1 MKRDGLDRAIADF
14 STAIKLNP
22 QNAHAY
28 GNRALGVRQGPRHR
42 GFLEGAGAQS
52 GVGVD
57 AAGTALARRQAV
69 VQNGESPLSAG
80 LRHPV

>member
-28 GNRALGVRQGPRHR
+28 GNRAWA
-42 GFLEGAGAQS
+42 F
-52 GVGVD
+52 D
-57 AAGTALARRQAV
+57 KARAI
-69 VQNGESPLSAG
+69 ADF
-80 LRHPV
+80 